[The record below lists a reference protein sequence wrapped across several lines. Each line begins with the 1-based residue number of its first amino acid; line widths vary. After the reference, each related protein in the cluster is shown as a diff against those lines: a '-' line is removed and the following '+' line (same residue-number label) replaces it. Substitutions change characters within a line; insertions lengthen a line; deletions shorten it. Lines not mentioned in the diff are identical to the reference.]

1 MGLFERLFGHS
12 KTDQA
17 IRGYFQTLTAYNPVF
32 YSRAGG
38 IYEAMETRAAI
49 HAFATH
55 CSKLKPNVNGPQRWR
70 LERQLQFAMNPWQKT
85 SQFLYRAAT
94 IYQVENTCFLVP
106 VLAAN
111 GKTVGAFA
119 VLPSRCEIVE
129 GVDGK
134 LYLRYEFQNG
144 KHASVEYDR
153 CGVLTK
159 MQYKDD
165 FFGETNAALGPT
177 MDLLDVQNQGIQA
190 GIKQAAAIR
199 FMAKLG
205 STLRQ
210 EDLEKE
216 QKRFREM
223 NLSADNNGGVLM
235 FDTKYAD
242 VKQIESKPYM
252 VDADQMRII
261 NESINDYFGMSEK
274 FIRNEWDEQI
284 WTATYEGAIEPF
296 ALQASLVLTG
306 MFFSDREIAVGNDIL
321 LSANR
326 LQFAS
331 TKDKVEIITQ
341 MFDRK
346 MLSPDEGREI
356 LQMPPLPDGLG
367 KGYYIRG
374 EYLSETERAKMRG
387 AGKDGEQE
395 KTEEEE
401 KDADG

>member
-55 CSKLKPNVNGPQRWR
+55 CSKLKPNVNGPQRGL
-70 LERQLQFAMNPWQKT
+70 LERKLQFAMNPWQTT

-94 IYQVENTCFLVP
+94 IFEVENTCFLVP
-106 VLAAN
+106 VLDLR

-129 GVDGK
+129 GTDGK
-134 LYLRYEFQNG
+134 LYLRYEFQTG
-144 KHASVEYDR
+144 KHAAVEYDR

-165 FFGETNAALGPT
+165 FFGESNAALGPT
-177 MDLLDVQNQGIQA
+177 LDLLDVQNQGIQA

-210 EDLEKE
+210 EDLERE
-216 QKRFREM
+216 QERFRKT

-252 VDADQMRII
+252 VDADQMRVI
-261 NESINDYFGMSEK
+261 NESVFNYYGTNEK
-274 FIRNEWDEQI
+274 ILRNEWDEQV
-284 WTATYEGAIEPF
+284 WTAYYEGKVEPF
-296 ALQASLVLTG
+296 ALQASLVLTK
-306 MFFSDREIAVGNDIL
+306 MRFSEREITLGNEIL

-341 MFDRK
+341 LFDRG
-346 MLSPDEGREI
+346 MLERDEGREI
-356 LQMPPLPDGLG
+356 MQMPPLPNGQG
-367 KGYYIRG
+367 KGFYIRG
-374 EYLSETERAKMRG
+374 EYVSVQDRQSAPPP
-387 AGKDGEQE
+387 E
-395 KTEEEE
+395 KKEEE